1 MAIKKFESPRFV
13 AYSKSHA
20 DYYQNKEDGW
30 LGKDSL
36 TIFRGGF
43 QKDLFLFAYAIGKN
57 RKEKSTF
64 GTNDRILNI
73 PTTAMDEKEQW
84 AILASGIEES
94 KDILC
99 LADQKEIYEKAEE
112 YAKEGIEIIKS
123 RMDKYGINYPKH
135 LEAELKE
142 ILGVI

>member
-1 MAIKKFESPRFV
+1 MSIKKFTSPREV

-30 LGKDSL
+30 LGKNSL
-36 TIFRGGF
+36 TIFKGVR
-43 QKDLFLFAYAIGKN
+43 QKDLFFFAYAIGKN
-57 RKEKSTF
+57 RNEKSTF
-64 GTNDRILNI
+64 GANDRQLNVPI
-73 PTTAMDEKEQW
+73 DAMDEKEKW
-84 AILASGIEES
+84 SILASGIEES
-94 KDILC
+94 EDILC
-99 LADQKEIYEKAEE
+99 LAGQKEIYEKAEE

-123 RMDKYGINYPKH
+123 RMEKYGMNYPKH

>member
-1 MAIKKFESPRFV
+1 MVTRKFAVPREV

-30 LGKDSL
+30 LGKKSL
-36 TIFRGGF
+36 TIFRGGY
-43 QKDLFLFAYAIGKN
+43 QKDLFFFAYAVGKN
-57 RKEKSTF
+57 RNEKSTF
-64 GTNDRILNI
+64 GANDRQSNVRID
-73 PTTAMDEKEQW
+73 AMDNKEKW
-84 AILASGIEES
+84 SVLASGIEES
-94 KDILC
+94 EDILC
-99 LADQKEIYEKAEE
+99 LDNQKEIYETAEE